1 MWRYPFCFWILSSFL
16 SMLRLAYEAS
26 KCDWILQKQLLELK
40 AIYLFPT
47 SFWRVSNLIQIFFWQ
62 RHILMIAPL
71 AEATS
76 AVLCYYI
83 ASFSWQRRFKIQSG
97 EMIRICITH
106 GRNKEGHLIQY
117 DSVQHIELH
126 TLLVM
131 IIMPFHV
138 QNQQTPNPNFVQ
150 L

>member
-1 MWRYPFCFWILSSFL
+1 
-16 SMLRLAYEAS
+16 
-26 KCDWILQKQLLELK
+26 
-40 AIYLFPT
+40 
-47 SFWRVSNLIQIFFWQ
+47 
-62 RHILMIAPL
+62 
-71 AEATS
+71 
-76 AVLCYYI
+76 
-83 ASFSWQRRFKIQSG
+83 
-97 EMIRICITH
+97 MIRIYTTH

>member
-1 MWRYPFCFWILSSFL
+1 M
-16 SMLRLAYEAS
+16 
-26 KCDWILQKQLLELK
+26 QKQLLELK

-62 RHILMIAPL
+62 RHILMIVPL

-150 L
+150 LSLLQYRDISSWRSLEFDVL